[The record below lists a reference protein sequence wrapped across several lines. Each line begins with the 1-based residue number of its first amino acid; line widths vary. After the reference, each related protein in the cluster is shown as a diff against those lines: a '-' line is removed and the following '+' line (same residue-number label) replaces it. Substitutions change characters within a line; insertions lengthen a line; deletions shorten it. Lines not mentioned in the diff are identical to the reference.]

1 MVEIDDVTTNQVD
14 EGEEVQDVVL
24 KKKVFDQELYNQMI
38 TAWVSALSVEAT
50 TPFAGD
56 LEGRL
61 YLSIIQGMRNFKPE
75 LYVPKEKVEDK

>member
-1 MVEIDDVTTNQVD
+1 
-14 EGEEVQDVVL
+14 
-24 KKKVFDQELYNQMI
+24 MI